1 MKKSEEMKEQLKK
14 DFAKI
19 LGDSYGFVRS
29 QSDKFIDDIVKIV
42 MKKIEEQNEKL

>member
-1 MKKSEEMKEQLKK
+1 MKTSDEIQDQLKK

-19 LGDSYGFVRS
+19 LGDSYGFVRN
-29 QSDKFIDDIVKIV
+29 QSDKFIDDIVAIV

>member
-1 MKKSEEMKEQLKK
+1 MKTSDEMKEQLKK

-29 QSDKFIDDIVKIV
+29 QSDKFIDDIVAIV
-42 MKKIEEQNEKL
+42 LTKIEENKK